1 MLRSI
6 VLLNEKEKKII
17 HLERIKALDNIGVDV
32 STLLVL
38 QFIKGVCNY
47 SELEI
52 SKMIKIRDNLS
63 KLVSTEMILDVVVC
77 HL

>member
-17 HLERIKALDNIGVDV
+17 HLERIKSLDNINVDV

-38 QFIKGVCNY
+38 QFKKGVCNY

-63 KLVSTEMILDVVVC
+63 KLVSTEMILDVVV
-77 HL
+77 